1 METQIINKNGIRK
14 AFLQLQAEP
23 HAQPIKVT
31 TICHFLN
38 ISRAAFVAHYPSIE
52 ELVDDILCN
61 TANEV
66 VESLDTTYFYAN
78 QQNEMQL
85 PYHFKKFAEIY
96 QIMLKGKKPLL
107 LHNVFFEHLRM
118 KIVQKLITE
127 QKVRESYAQLIASY
141 HTYAVIRM
149 ITLNIQQEVTSAYH
163 SINPLVD

>member
-38 ISRAAFVAHYPSIE
+38 ISRAAFVAHYHSIE
-52 ELVDDILCN
+52 ELVDDILSN

-66 VESLDTTYFYAN
+66 VESLDATYFYEN
-78 QQNEMQL
+78 QQNEVEL